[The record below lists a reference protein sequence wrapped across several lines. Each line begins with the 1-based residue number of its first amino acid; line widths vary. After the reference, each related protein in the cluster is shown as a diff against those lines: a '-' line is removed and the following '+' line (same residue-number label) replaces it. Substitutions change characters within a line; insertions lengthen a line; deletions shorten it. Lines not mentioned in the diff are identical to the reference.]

1 MPGVAK
7 SADATD
13 LRAEWRKLTADRSR
27 RSHAACGIIDGT
39 VTSHPS
45 STPASEE
52 SRLPKQLGLGDL
64 ILAQILCVV
73 GSTWVG
79 VAAKL
84 GRAHVTF
91 WVISMV
97 LFYLPLA
104 AVVIYLNRLL
114 PLEGGLYRWA
124 KAGFGEMAGFLT
136 AWNLWVYAVI
146 VVGAIVFVVPT
157 DLGYMFGPSASWLAG
172 SKTAT
177 LLITGSVVAAI
188 TLVAIH
194 GLDIGKWL
202 HNAGS
207 VLILLAYAILL
218 PLPLWG
224 LWRGVLHSYQPVPFQ
239 LPNLDWFSLA
249 VFGQMTVGALSGFEY
264 VAIMAGE
271 CRGAAR
277 TIGQSVLFSAPVIC
291 LMFILGTSSVLAF
304 VGNQPINVIGPIPQ
318 TYRLAFGSGGGAS
331 WVAPFAIFLLI
342 ARAIASASLIF
353 TGLTRLPMTASW
365 DHLAP
370 AWFSRLDAR
379 RRTPVNS
386 ILFVAAVVMFLI
398 LLSMLGVHEQE
409 ASQLLTNASVVH
421 YALAYIALFALPLI
435 GTLRLRVPGWL
446 KAAAGMGLF
455 SSLVSLSIAVYPIV
469 DVVSKEAYAT
479 KIASVVLLTNAA
491 GVLIYRAGERRRVK
505 P

>member
-1 MPGVAK
+1 M
-7 SADATD
+7 
-13 LRAEWRKLTADRSR
+13 
-27 RSHAACGIIDGT
+27 IDGT
-39 VTSHPS
+39 VPTDPTS
-45 STPASEE
+45 TAE
-52 SRLPKQLGLGDL
+52 SQEAGLRKQLGLRDL

-73 GSTWVG
+73 GSSWVG

-84 GRAHVTF
+84 GRAHVVF
-91 WVISMV
+91 WVVSML

-114 PLEGGLYRWA
+114 PLEGGLYQWA
-124 KAGFGEMAGFLT
+124 KAGFGEMAGFLA

-157 DLGYMFGPSASWLAG
+157 DLGYMLGPPAAWLA
-172 SKTAT
+172 SSQIAT
-177 LLITGSVVAAI
+177 LVLTGSVVAAI
-188 TLVAIH
+188 TMVSIH
-194 GLDIGKWL
+194 GLDVGKWL

-207 VLILLAYAILL
+207 ILILLAYAILL
-218 PLPLWG
+218 PLPLWA
-224 LWRGVLHSYQPVPFQ
+224 LWRGTLHAYQPVPFE
-239 LPNLDWFSLA
+239 LPKLDWFSLA

-271 CRGAAR
+271 CRSAAR
-277 TIGQSVLFSAPVIC
+277 TIAQSVLFSAPVIC

-318 TYRLAFGSGGGAS
+318 TFRLAFGDSGGAS

-365 DHLAP
+365 DHLLP
-370 AWFSRLDAR
+370 DWFSRLDPR

-386 ILFVAAVVMFLI
+386 ILFVAVVVMFLI
-398 LLSMLGVHEQE
+398 LLSMLGVREQE
-409 ASQLLTNASVVH
+409 ASQLLSNASVGH
-421 YALAYIALFALPLI
+421 YALAYVALFALPLV
-435 GTLRLRVPGWL
+435 GALRLRVPGWL
-446 KAAAGMGLF
+446 KAAAAAGLAA
-455 SSLVSLSIAVYPIV
+455 SLVSLTIAVYPIV
-469 DVVSKEAYAT
+469 DVASKAAYAF

-491 GVLIYRAGERRRVK
+491 GVLLYRAGQGRR
-505 P
+505 